1 MNEKHP
7 SEPRGLSRRA
17 FVQGTALAGFAAFLA
32 ACTGTKASTAPS
44 ATAAASASEA
54 AAAPRP
60 ARPRPRRSRRPSP
73 RRRRRSP
80 GRSSSR
86 TGPPTSTR
94 STSADSTTGVLPAG
108 SSKTIENFKKKYSVD
123 VDYVEKIDDNQSFF
137 ETIRPAL
144 AGNLPTGWDLIVMT
158 DWMAAKIIT
167 KDWAERL
174 DPVNMP
180 NCVKNLR
187 DPLKGQVW
195 DPTNDYHYPWQSG
208 MTGVGVNTKTLAENK
223 IAVPT
228 KIADLWNIPADK
240 VTFLSE
246 ARDTF
251 GLGLLKL
258 GINADPATVT
268 DADLQAVSDDMQP
281 LVDKGLRFTGNEYI
295 ADFQQKKVWA
305 AFVWSGDLAS
315 SGTADDKFIFPDEG
329 TMIWTD
335 NMLIPKG
342 AANKYTA
349 EIMMDYVY
357 DPAVAAQIADYVFY
371 VSPVK
376 GAAAAIKTLDPGA
389 ETNPLLFPPADVI
402 AKQHNFQF
410 LSDELEAKMNALFA
424 KLSGT

>member
-1 MNEKHP
+1 MNEKQP
-7 SEPRGLSRRA
+7 AESSGLSRRA
-17 FVQGTALAGFAAFLA
+17 FVQGTALAGIAAFLA
-32 ACTGTKASTAPS
+32 ACTGTRASSAPS

-54 AAAPRP
+54 AA
-60 ARPRPRRSRRPSP
+60 S
-73 RRRRRSP
+73 
-80 GRSSSR
+80 
-86 TGPPTSTR
+86 TGPTAAPTVAPTFTPTPQLITGPLKFANWPAYIDQTTAADA
-94 STSADSTTGVLPAG
+94 TSGQLPAG
-108 SSKTIENFKKKYSVD
+108 SSKTIEDFQKKYSVK

-144 AGNLPTGWDLIVMT
+144 AGNLPTGWDLMVLT

-167 KDWAERL
+167 KGWAERL
-174 DPVNMP
+174 DPVNVP

-187 DPLKGQVW
+187 DPLRGQVW

-208 MTGVGVNTKTLAENK
+208 MTGIGVNKKTLAENN
-223 IAVPT
+223 IAIPT
-228 KIADLWNIPADK
+228 KLSDLWNIPADK

-258 GINADPATVT
+258 GINPDPATVT

-315 SGTADDKFIFPDEG
+315 SGTADDEFIFPAEG

-335 NMLIPKG
+335 NMMIPKG

-349 EIMMDYVY
+349 EVMMDYVY
-357 DPAVAAQIADYVFY
+357 DPAIAAQIADYVFY
-371 VSPVK
+371 VSPVT
-376 GAAAAIKTLDPGA
+376 GADVAIKTLDPGA
-389 ETNPLLFPPADVI
+389 EKNPLLFPPADVV
-402 AKQHNFQF
+402 AKQKNFQF